1 MKTTN
6 LSFDKVAISV
16 LLILLALVGITIFI
30 GENRGVIAR
39 VNLTQENEAVSPYQ
53 KIQIT
58 FSESVNTEM
67 AFDLITLNPVH
78 EGYLEWAD
86 ERTLYFVPLKPFA
99 LNTNYTLTISAGV
112 ITSNGDEIKKS
123 KSWNFHVREPMIAYM
138 LTDANQSGVW
148 AIDLNGNEPKRLTSE
163 DIKVL
168 SFDAAGNG
176 DFVVFTTLNENGGV
190 DLWKVN
196 RDGSKQSLLLDCE
209 FDRCTVPS
217 ISPDAK
223 YVAYSRES
231 AGPTPD
237 IPYGSPRVWLLNL
250 QTGANN
256 PVYADQQVLGYNP
269 SWSPDSKKLISFDGL
284 ADLINLYDLS
294 TNQQFVFP
302 SNTGG
307 PVVWSPDS
315 TKFMF
320 TIIRQT
326 QQGFRSQ
333 VRLADLTLNETTTLI
348 GENDDQDY
356 GYYSLAWSSLEERA
370 VMGFRL
376 SESQPAQ
383 VLWMFNPARLD
394 GILVADEPE
403 YTYNAPQWDPWG
415 STLVFQQFRLKGV
428 NAPEIGYWQDGF
440 DAPKF
445 LTNGILPKW
454 LP

>member
-1 MKTTN
+1 MKITN
-6 LSFDKVAISV
+6 LSFDKVAISI
-16 LLILLALVGITIFI
+16 LLILLAIILGVVAW
-30 GENRGVIAR
+30 GESAGVRVVADVPEGRG
-39 VNLTQENEAVSPYQ
+39 VSPYQ

-58 FSESVNTEM
+58 FSESVSAEM

-78 EGYLEWAD
+78 EGYLEWSN
-86 ERTLYFVPLKPFA
+86 ERTAYFVPIKPFS
-99 LNTNYTLTISAGV
+99 LNTNYTLTVSAGV
-112 ITSNGDEIKKS
+112 VNASGGEIKKS
-123 KSWNFHVREPMIAYM
+123 RSWNFFVREPLVAYM
-138 LTDANQSGVW
+138 FTDANQSGVW
-148 AIDLNGNEPKRLTSE
+148 TIDLNGNESKRLTSE

-168 SFDAAGNG
+168 SFDAATNG
-176 DFVVFTTLNENGGV
+176 DFVVFTTLNEKGGV

-196 RDGSKQSLLLDCE
+196 RDGSEQSLLFDCGL
-209 FDRCTVPS
+209 DRCTVPS

-223 YVAYSRES
+223 YVAYSREV

-237 IPYGSPRVWLLNL
+237 IPFGSPRVWLLNL
-250 QTGANN
+250 ETGANN

-269 SWSPDSKKLISFDGL
+269 SWSPDSQKLISFDGL
-284 ADLINLYDLS
+284 ADLINLFDLS

-315 TKFMF
+315 TKLMF

-326 QQGFRSQ
+326 EEGFRTQ
-333 VRLADLTLNETTTLI
+333 VRLADLTLNETITLI

-376 SESQPAQ
+376 SEEQPAQ

-394 GILVADEPE
+394 GILIADEPE

-415 STLVFQQFRLKGV
+415 SALVFQQFRLKGV
-428 NAPEIGYWQDGF
+428 NSPEIAYWQDGF

-445 LTNGILPKW
+445 LTNGILPQW

>member
-6 LSFDKVAISV
+6 LSFDKVAISI
-16 LLILLALVGITIFI
+16 LLILLAMVLVIIFW
-30 GENRGVIAR
+30 GESAGVR
-39 VNLTQENEAVSPYQ
+39 VVTDIPEEGSVSAYQ
-53 KIQIT
+53 KIQIA

-67 AFDLITLNPVH
+67 AFDLITMNPVH
-78 EGYLEWAD
+78 EGYLEWTN
-86 ERTLYFVPLKPFA
+86 ERTAYFVPIKPFA
-99 LNTNYTLTISAGV
+99 LNTNYKLTVSAGA
-112 ITSNGDEIKKS
+112 INTNGAEIKNS
-123 KSWNFHVREPMIAYM
+123 RSWNFSVREPLVAYM

-148 AIDLNGNEPKRLTSE
+148 TIDLNGSEPKRLTSE

-168 SFDAAGNG
+168 SFDAAVNG

-196 RDGSKQSLLLDCE
+196 RDGNEQSLLLDCGL
-209 FDRCTVPS
+209 DRCTVPS

-250 QTGANN
+250 ENGLNS

-269 SWSPDSKKLISFDGL
+269 SWSPDSQKLISFDGL
-284 ADLINLYDLS
+284 ADLINLFDLS

-315 TKFMF
+315 TKLMF

-326 QQGFRSQ
+326 EEGFRTQ
-333 VRLADLTLNETTTLI
+333 VRLADLTLNDTITLI
-348 GENDDQDY
+348 GQNDDQDY

-376 SESQPAQ
+376 SEEQPAQ

-394 GILVADEPE
+394 GILIANEPE
-403 YTYNAPQWDPWG
+403 YTYNSPQWDAYG
-415 STLVFQQFRLKGV
+415 NTLVFQQFRLKGV
-428 NAPEIGYWQDGF
+428 HAPEIGYWQDGF
-440 DAPKF
+440 ESPKF
-445 LTNGILPKW
+445 LTNGILPQW

>member
-1 MKTTN
+1 MKITN
-6 LSFDKVAISV
+6 LSFDKVAISI
-16 LLILLALVGITIFI
+16 LLILLALVLIII
-30 GENRGVIAR
+30 VWGESAGVRVVADVPEERGA
-39 VNLTQENEAVSPYQ
+39 SPYQ

-58 FSESVNTEM
+58 FSESVSTEM
-67 AFDLITLNPVH
+67 AFDLITMNPVH
-78 EGYLEWAD
+78 EGYLEWTN
-86 ERTLYFVPLKPFA
+86 ERTVYFVPIKPFA
-99 LNTNYTLTISAGV
+99 LNTNYTLTVSAGV
-112 ITSNGDEIKKS
+112 INASGGEIKNS
-123 KSWNFHVREPMIAYM
+123 RSRNFSVREPLVAYM
-138 LTDANQSGVW
+138 FTDANQSGVW

-196 RDGSKQSLLLDCE
+196 RDGSEQSLLLDCGL
-209 FDRCTVPS
+209 DRCTVPS

-223 YVAYSRES
+223 YVAYSREI

-237 IPYGSPRVWLLNL
+237 IPFGSPRVWLLSL
-250 QTGANN
+250 QSGANN
-256 PVYADQQVLGYNP
+256 PVYADEQVLGYNP
-269 SWSPDSKKLISFDGL
+269 SWSPDSQKLISFDGL
-284 ADLINLYDLS
+284 ADLINLFDLS

-315 TKFMF
+315 TKLMF

-326 QQGFRSQ
+326 EEGFRTQ
-333 VRLADLTLNETTTLI
+333 VRLADLTLNDTITLI
-348 GENDDQDY
+348 GQNDDQDY
-356 GYYSLAWSSLEERA
+356 GYYSLAWSSIEERA

-376 SESQPAQ
+376 SEEQPAQ

-394 GILVADEPE
+394 GILIANEPE
-403 YTYNAPQWDPWG
+403 YTYNSPQWDAWG
-415 STLVFQQFRLKGV
+415 NTLVFQQFRLKGV
-428 NAPEIGYWQDGF
+428 HAPEIGYWQDGF
-440 DAPKF
+440 ESPKF
-445 LTNGILPKW
+445 LTNGILPQW

>member
-1 MKTTN
+1 MKITN
-6 LSFDKVAISV
+6 LSFDTVAISI
-16 LLILLALVGITIFI
+16 LLILLAMVLVTIVWGESAGI
-30 GENRGVIAR
+30 R
-39 VNLTQENEAVSPYQ
+39 VVASLPEEGSASPYQ
-53 KIQIT
+53 NIQIT

-78 EGYLEWAD
+78 EGYLEWVND
-86 ERTLYFVPLKPFA
+86 RTVNFVPNKPFA
-99 LNTNYTLTISAGV
+99 LNTNYTLTINAGV
-112 ITSNGDEIKKS
+112 VTSNGDEIKKS
-123 KSWNFHVREPMIAYM
+123 HSWNFSVREPMVAYM

-148 AIDLNGNEPKRLTSE
+148 AIDLQGGEAKRLTSDE
-163 DIKVL
+163 IKVL
-168 SFDAAGNG
+168 SFDAAQNG
-176 DFVVFTTLNENGGV
+176 DFIVFTTLNENGGV
-190 DLWKVN
+190 DLWKAN
-196 RDGSKQSLLLDCE
+196 RDGSKQSLLLDCKL
-209 FDRCTVPS
+209 DRCTVPS

-237 IPYGSPRVWLLNL
+237 IPYGAPRVWLLNL
-250 QTGANN
+250 QTGADN

-326 QQGFRSQ
+326 EEGFRSQ
-333 VRLADLTLNETTTLI
+333 VRMADLTLNETTTLI

-376 SESQPAQ
+376 SETQPAQ

-394 GILVADEPE
+394 GILIADEPE
-403 YTYNAPQWDPWG
+403 YTYNSPQWDVYG
-415 STLVFQQFRLKGV
+415 TTLVFQQFRLKGV

-440 DAPKF
+440 DSPKF
-445 LTNGILPKW
+445 LTNGILPQW